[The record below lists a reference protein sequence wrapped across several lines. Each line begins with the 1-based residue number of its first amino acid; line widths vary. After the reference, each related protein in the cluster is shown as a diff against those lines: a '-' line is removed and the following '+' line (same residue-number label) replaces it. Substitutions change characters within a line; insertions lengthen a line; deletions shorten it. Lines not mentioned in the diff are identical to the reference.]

1 MINISEVDTSEA
13 LQTASLCETIKVKIH
28 NLTPNQWPVTIPVRY
43 CDDVYMLPI
52 GYLEDVVKIGIA
64 TKAEFR
70 LLKMI
75 CDILKS

>member
-1 MINISEVDTSEA
+1 
-13 LQTASLCETIKVKIH
+13 
-28 NLTPNQWPVTIPVRY
+28 
-43 CDDVYMLPI
+43 MLPI
-52 GYLEDVVKIGIA
+52 GYLEDVVAIGIA